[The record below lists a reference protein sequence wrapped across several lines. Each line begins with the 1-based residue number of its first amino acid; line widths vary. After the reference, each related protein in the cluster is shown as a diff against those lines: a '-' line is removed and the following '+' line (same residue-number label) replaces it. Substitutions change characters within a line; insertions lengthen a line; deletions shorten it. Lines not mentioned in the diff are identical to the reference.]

1 MNVAQCLTR
10 GQVLGLPR
18 LEAQILFLHA
28 AGRSLHD
35 RAWLFA
41 HDTDEVLPEQLAAF
55 EAFAQRRLQHE
66 PVAFIVGQKEFF
78 GLRLAIDKRVLD
90 PRPDT
95 EVLVEWALACG
106 EGLAHPRYLDLGTGS
121 GAIALALKSQ
131 LSGAEVLAVDSS
143 SEALSLAA
151 QNAQHLA
158 LNVSFLQ
165 SNWFSEVQGK
175 FNVLVSN
182 PPYIEDHD
190 PHLAQLTH
198 EPLQA
203 LTSGAD
209 GLQDIRNIVQNA
221 PNHLEMG
228 GWLLIEHG
236 WRQAAAVRGLLEK
249 AGFKQV
255 QSKLDLAGIERCSG
269 GKK

>member
-10 GQVLGLPR
+10 SQVLGLPR

-35 RAWLFA
+35 RAWLLA

-66 PVAFIVGQKEFF
+66 PVAYILGQKDFF

-106 EGLAHPRYLDLGTGS
+106 EGLARPRYLDLGTGS

-131 LSGAEVLAVDSS
+131 LSEAEVLALDNSA
-143 SEALSLAA
+143 EALSLAA

-165 SNWFSEVQGK
+165 SNWFSQVQGK

-236 WRQAAAVRGLLEK
+236 WRQAAAVRGLLEQ

>member
-1 MNVAQCLTR
+1 MNVSQCLKH

-35 RAWLFA
+35 RAWLLA
-41 HDTDEVLPEQLAAF
+41 HDTDEVIPEQLKAF
-55 EAFAQRRLQHE
+55 EALAQRRLQQE
-66 PVAFIVGQKEFF
+66 PVAYIVGEKEFF
-78 GLRLAIDKRVLD
+78 GLSLTIDKRVLD
-90 PRPDT
+90 PRADT

-106 EGLAHPRYLDLGTGS
+106 QGIESARYLDLGTGS

-131 LSGAEVLAVDSS
+131 LPGAEVLAVDNSA
-143 SEALSLAA
+143 EALSLAL
-151 QNAQHLA
+151 QNAQKLG
-158 LNVSFLQ
+158 LDVSFLQ
-165 SNWFSEVQGK
+165 SNWLSEVHGK

-203 LTSGAD
+203 LASGAD
-209 GLQDIRNIVQNA
+209 GLLDIRNIVQNA

-236 WRQAAAVRGLLEK
+236 WQQAPAVRGLLEQ

-269 GKK
+269 GQK

>member
-1 MNVAQCLTR
+1 
-10 GQVLGLPR
+10 
-18 LEAQILFLHA
+18 
-28 AGRSLHD
+28 
-35 RAWLFA
+35 
-41 HDTDEVLPEQLAAF
+41 
-55 EAFAQRRLQHE
+55 
-66 PVAFIVGQKEFF
+66 VAFIVGQKEFF

-151 QNAQHLA
+151 QNAHHLA

>member
-28 AGRSLHD
+28 MGRSLHD
-35 RAWLFA
+35 RAWLLA
-41 HDTDEVLPEQLAAF
+41 HDTDEVLPAQLEAF
-55 EAFAQRRLQHE
+55 EALAQRRLQHE
-66 PVAFIVGQKEFF
+66 PVAYIVGHKEFF
-78 GLRLAIDKRVLD
+78 GLRLTIDKRVLD

-106 EGLAHPRYLDLGTGS
+106 EGLERPRYLDLGTGS

-131 LSGAEVLAVDSS
+131 LPAAEVLAVDCSAD
-143 SEALSLAA
+143 ALSLAA
-151 QNAQHLA
+151 QNAHNLA
-158 LNVSFLQ
+158 LQVSFQQ
-165 SNWFSEVQGK
+165 SHWLSQVQGK

-203 LTSGAD
+203 LASGPD
-209 GLQDIRNIVQNA
+209 GLQDIRNIVQNG

-236 WRQAAAVRGLLEK
+236 WNQAAAVRALLEQ

-255 QSKLDLAGIERCSG
+255 QSKFDLAGIERCSG
-269 GKK
+269 GQK

>member
-10 GQVLGLPR
+10 SQVLGLPR

-35 RAWLFA
+35 RAWLLA

-165 SNWFSEVQGK
+165 SNWFSQVQGK

-236 WRQAAAVRGLLEK
+236 WRQAAAVRGLLEQ

>member
-18 LEAQILFLHA
+18 LEAQMLFLHA

-35 RAWLFA
+35 RAWLLA
-41 HDTDEVLPEQLAAF
+41 HDTDEVLPEQLEAF
-55 EAFAQRRLQHE
+55 EAMSQRRLQHE
-66 PVAFIVGQKEFF
+66 PVAYIVGQKEFF
-78 GLRLAIDKRVLD
+78 GLTLTIDKRVLD
-90 PRPDT
+90 PRADT

-106 EGLAHPRYLDLGTGS
+106 QGLGHPKYLDLGTGS

-131 LSGAEVLAVDSS
+131 LPMAEVLAVDNSAD
-143 SEALSLAA
+143 ALNLAA

-165 SNWFSEVQGK
+165 SHWFAQVQGK

-190 PHLAQLTH
+190 RHLAQLTQ

-203 LTSGAD
+203 LVSGPD

-236 WRQAAAVRGLLEK
+236 WRQAAVVRGLLEQ

-269 GKK
+269 GQK

>member
-35 RAWLFA
+35 RAWLLA

-151 QNAQHLA
+151 QNAHHLA

>member
-10 GQVLGLPR
+10 GQMLGLPR

-35 RAWLFA
+35 RAWLLA
-41 HDTDEVLPEQLAAF
+41 HDTDEVLPEHIAAF
-55 EAFAQRRLQHE
+55 EGLAQRRLQLE
-66 PVAFIVGQKEFF
+66 PIAYIVGQKEFF
-78 GLRLAIDKRVLD
+78 GLNLAIDKRVLD
-90 PRPDT
+90 PRADT
-95 EVLVEWALACG
+95 EVLVDWALACG
-106 EGLAHPRYLDLGTGS
+106 VGLERPRYLDLGTGS
-121 GAIALALKSQ
+121 GAIALAVKSQ
-131 LSGAEVLAVDSS
+131 LSEAEVLAVDNSA
-143 SEALSLAA
+143 EALSLAA
-151 QNAQHLA
+151 QNAQNLA

-165 SNWFSEVQGK
+165 SNWFSQVQGK

-190 PHLAQLTH
+190 THLAMLTH

-203 LTSGAD
+203 LASGPD
-209 GLQDIRNIVQNA
+209 GLEDIKKIVQNA
-221 PNHLEMG
+221 PNHLEAD
-228 GWLLIEHG
+228 GWLLLEHG
-236 WRQAAAVRGLLEK
+236 WKQATAVRGLLEQ

-269 GKK
+269 GQK

>member
-18 LEAQILFLHA
+18 LEAKILFLHA

-35 RAWLFA
+35 RAWLLA

-66 PVAFIVGQKEFF
+66 PVAYILGQKDFF

-151 QNAQHLA
+151 QNAHHLA

-236 WRQAAAVRGLLEK
+236 WRQAAAVRGLLEQ

>member
-1 MNVAQCLTR
+1 MKVSQCLMQ
-10 GQVLGLPR
+10 GQALGLPR

-35 RAWLFA
+35 RAWLLA
-41 HDTDEVLPEQLAAF
+41 HDTDEVLPEQAEAF
-55 EAFAQRRLQHE
+55 EALAQRRLQNE
-66 PVAFIVGQKEFF
+66 PVAYIVGQKEFF
-78 GLRLAIDKRVLD
+78 GLSLAIDKRVLD
-90 PRPDT
+90 PRADT

-106 EGLAHPRYLDLGTGS
+106 QGLDRPRYLDLGTGS

-131 LSGAEVLAVDSS
+131 LPNAEVLAVDTSAG
-143 SEALSLAA
+143 ALSLAA
-151 QNAQHLA
+151 QNAQKLA
-158 LNVSFLQ
+158 LEVRFLQ
-165 SNWFSEVQGK
+165 SNWLSQVQGK

-190 PHLAQLTH
+190 PHLALLTH

-203 LTSGAD
+203 LVSGSD
-209 GLQDIRNIVQNA
+209 GLDDIRNIVQNA
-221 PNHLEMG
+221 PNHLEMA

-236 WRQAAAVRGLLEK
+236 WQQAAAVRGLLQQ

-269 GKK
+269 GQK

>member
-1 MNVAQCLTR
+1 
-10 GQVLGLPR
+10 
-18 LEAQILFLHA
+18 
-28 AGRSLHD
+28 
-35 RAWLFA
+35 
-41 HDTDEVLPEQLAAF
+41 
-55 EAFAQRRLQHE
+55 
-66 PVAFIVGQKEFF
+66 
-78 GLRLAIDKRVLD
+78 
-90 PRPDT
+90 
-95 EVLVEWALACG
+95 VLVEWALACG

-151 QNAQHLA
+151 QNAHHLA

>member
-35 RAWLFA
+35 RAWLLA
-41 HDTDEVLPEQLAAF
+41 HDTDAVLPEHIAAF

-66 PVAFIVGQKEFF
+66 PVAYIVGQKEFF
-78 GLRLAIDKRVLD
+78 GLNLAIDKRVLD

-106 EGLAHPRYLDLGTGS
+106 QGLEHPKYLDLGTGS

-131 LSGAEVLAVDSS
+131 LPDAQVLGVDSS
-143 SEALSLAA
+143 TDALNLAA
-151 QNAQHLA
+151 QNAHHLA

-165 SNWFSEVQGK
+165 SHWFSQVQGK

-182 PPYIEDHD
+182 PPYIEDLD

-203 LTSGAD
+203 LTSGPD

-221 PNHLEMG
+221 PNHLEKG

-236 WRQAAAVRGLLEK
+236 WNQAAAVRGLLEQ

-269 GKK
+269 GQK

>member
-1 MNVAQCLTR
+1 MNVSQCLMHS
-10 GQVLGLPR
+10 QVLGLPR

-35 RAWLFA
+35 RAWLLA
-41 HDTDEVLPEQLAAF
+41 HDTDEVLPEQLEAF
-55 EAFAQRRLQHE
+55 EAMSQRRLQHE
-66 PVAFIVGQKEFF
+66 PVAYIVGQKEFF
-78 GLRLAIDKRVLD
+78 GLTLTIDKRVLD
-90 PRPDT
+90 PRADT

-106 EGLAHPRYLDLGTGS
+106 QGLGHPKYLDLGTGS

-131 LSGAEVLAVDSS
+131 LPMAEVLAVDNSTD
-143 SEALSLAA
+143 ALSLAS
-151 QNAQHLA
+151 QNAQNLA
-158 LNVSFLQ
+158 LNVSFQQ
-165 SNWFSEVQGK
+165 SNWLSEVKGK

-182 PPYIEDHD
+182 PPYIEDLD

-203 LTSGAD
+203 LTSGPD
-209 GLQDIRNIVQNA
+209 GLEDIRIIVQNA

-236 WRQAAAVRGLLEK
+236 WQQASAVRGLLEQ
-249 AGFKQV
+249 AGFNQV

-269 GKK
+269 GQK

>member
-1 MNVAQCLTR
+1 
-10 GQVLGLPR
+10 
-18 LEAQILFLHA
+18 
-28 AGRSLHD
+28 
-35 RAWLFA
+35 
-41 HDTDEVLPEQLAAF
+41 
-55 EAFAQRRLQHE
+55 
-66 PVAFIVGQKEFF
+66 
-78 GLRLAIDKRVLD
+78 
-90 PRPDT
+90 
-95 EVLVEWALACG
+95 VLVEWALACG
-106 EGLAHPRYLDLGTGS
+106 EGLARPRYLDLGTGS

-131 LSGAEVLAVDSS
+131 LSEAEVLAVDNSA
-143 SEALSLAA
+143 EALSLAA

-165 SNWFSEVQGK
+165 SNWFSQVQGK

>member
-10 GQVLGLPR
+10 SQVLGLPR

-35 RAWLFA
+35 RAWLLA

-66 PVAFIVGQKEFF
+66 PVAYILGQKDFF

-131 LSGAEVLAVDSS
+131 LSEAEVLAVDNSA
-143 SEALSLAA
+143 EALSLAA

-165 SNWFSEVQGK
+165 SNWFSQVQGK

-236 WRQAAAVRGLLEK
+236 WRQAAAVRGLLEQ

>member
-10 GQVLGLPR
+10 SQVLGLPR

-35 RAWLFA
+35 RAWLLA

-66 PVAFIVGQKEFF
+66 PVAYILGQKDFF

-106 EGLAHPRYLDLGTGS
+106 EGLARPRYLDLGTGS

-131 LSGAEVLAVDSS
+131 LSEAEVLAVDNSA
-143 SEALSLAA
+143 EALSLAA

-165 SNWFSEVQGK
+165 SNWFSQVQGK

-209 GLQDIRNIVQNA
+209 GLQDIRNIVQNG

-236 WRQAAAVRGLLEK
+236 WRQAAAVRGLLEQ

>member
-1 MNVAQCLTR
+1 MNVSQCLMR

-35 RAWLFA
+35 RAWLLA
-41 HDTDEVLPEQLAAF
+41 HDTDEVLPKQIEAF
-55 EAFAQRRLQHE
+55 EALTQRRLQYE
-66 PVAFIVGQKEFF
+66 PVAYIVGQKEFF
-78 GLRLAIDKRVLD
+78 GLTLAIDKRVLD

-95 EVLVEWALACG
+95 EVLVEWALACAQ
-106 EGLAHPRYLDLGTGS
+106 GLERPRCLDLGTGS

-131 LSGAEVLAVDSS
+131 LSEADVLAVDSS
-143 SEALSLAA
+143 AEALSLAA
-151 QNAQHLA
+151 LNAHQLA
-158 LNVSFLQ
+158 LNVSFLK
-165 SNWFSEVQGK
+165 SNWLSEVQGK

-203 LTSGAD
+203 LTSGPD
-209 GLQDIRNIVQNA
+209 GLEDIRNIVQNS

-236 WRQAAAVRGLLEK
+236 WQQAAAVRGLLEK

-269 GKK
+269 GQK

>member
-10 GQVLGLPR
+10 SQVLGLPR

-35 RAWLFA
+35 RAWLLA

-66 PVAFIVGQKEFF
+66 PVAYILGQKDFF

-106 EGLAHPRYLDLGTGS
+106 EGLARPRYLDLGTGS

-151 QNAQHLA
+151 QNAHHLA

-236 WRQAAAVRGLLEK
+236 WRQAAAVRGLLEQ

>member
-1 MNVAQCLTR
+1 VAY
-10 GQVLGLPR
+10 
-18 LEAQILFLHA
+18 IL
-28 AGRSLHD
+28 
-35 RAWLFA
+35 
-41 HDTDEVLPEQLAAF
+41 
-55 EAFAQRRLQHE
+55 
-66 PVAFIVGQKEFF
+66 GQKDFF

-106 EGLAHPRYLDLGTGS
+106 EGLARPRYLDLGTGS

-131 LSGAEVLAVDSS
+131 LSEAEVLAVDNSA
-143 SEALSLAA
+143 EALSLAA

-165 SNWFSEVQGK
+165 SNWFSQVQGK

>member
-35 RAWLFA
+35 RAWLLA

>member
-10 GQVLGLPR
+10 SQVLGLPR

-35 RAWLFA
+35 RAWLLA

-66 PVAFIVGQKEFF
+66 PVAYILGQKDFF

-151 QNAQHLA
+151 QNAHHLA

>member
-18 LEAQILFLHA
+18 LEAQILLLHA

-35 RAWLFA
+35 RAWLLA
-41 HDTDEVLPEQLAAF
+41 HDTDEVLPEHLAAF
-55 EAFAQRRLQHE
+55 EALAQRRLQHE
-66 PVAFIVGQKEFF
+66 PVAYIVGQKEFF
-78 GLRLAIDKRVLD
+78 GLNLAIDKRVLD
-90 PRPDT
+90 PRADT

-106 EGLAHPRYLDLGTGS
+106 QGLEHPNYLDLGTGS

-131 LSGAEVLAVDSS
+131 LPDAQVLAVDSS
-143 SEALSLAA
+143 TDALNLAA
-151 QNAQHLA
+151 QNAHRLA

-165 SNWFSEVQGK
+165 SHWFSQVQGK
-175 FNVLVSN
+175 FNVLISN
-182 PPYIEDHD
+182 PPYIEDLD

-203 LTSGAD
+203 LTSGPD
-209 GLQDIRNIVQNA
+209 GLQDIRKIVQNA

-236 WRQAAAVRGLLEK
+236 WRQAAAVRSLLEQ

-269 GKK
+269 GQK

>member
-1 MNVAQCLTR
+1 MNVAQCLMR
-10 GQVLGLPR
+10 GQVLGLSR

-28 AGRSLHD
+28 VGRSLHD
-35 RAWLFA
+35 RAWLLA
-41 HDTDEVLPEQLAAF
+41 HDTDEVLPEHIAAF
-55 EAFAQRRLQHE
+55 EALAQRRLQHE
-66 PVAFIVGQKEFF
+66 PVAYIVGQKEFF
-78 GLRLAIDKRVLD
+78 GLSLTIDKRVLD

-106 EGLAHPRYLDLGTGS
+106 QGLERPKYLDLGTGS

-131 LSGAEVLAVDSS
+131 LPDAQVLALDSS
-143 SEALSLAA
+143 TDALLLAA
-151 QNAQHLA
+151 QNAHHLA

-165 SNWFSEVQGK
+165 SHWFSQVQGK

-182 PPYIEDHD
+182 PPYIEDLD
-190 PHLAQLTH
+190 LHLAQLTH

-203 LTSGAD
+203 LTSGPD

-221 PNHLEMG
+221 PNHLETG

-236 WRQAAAVRGLLEK
+236 WQQAKAVRGLLEQ

-269 GKK
+269 GQK

>member
-10 GQVLGLPR
+10 GQVWGLSR

-28 AGRSLHD
+28 TGRSLHD
-35 RAWLFA
+35 RAWLLA
-41 HDTDEVLPEQLAAF
+41 HDTDAVLPEHIAAF

-66 PVAFIVGQKEFF
+66 PVAYIVGQKEFF
-78 GLRLAIDKRVLD
+78 GLNLAIDKRVLD

-106 EGLAHPRYLDLGTGS
+106 QGLEHPKYLDLGTGS

-131 LSGAEVLAVDSS
+131 LPDAQVLAVDSS
-143 SEALSLAA
+143 TDALNLAA
-151 QNAQHLA
+151 QNAHHLA

-165 SNWFSEVQGK
+165 SNWFSQVQGK

-182 PPYIEDHD
+182 PPYIEDLD

-203 LTSGAD
+203 LTSGPD

-221 PNHLEMG
+221 PNHLEKG

-236 WRQAAAVRGLLEK
+236 WNQAAAVRGLLDQT
-249 AGFKQV
+249 GFKQV

-269 GKK
+269 GQK

>member
-1 MNVAQCLTR
+1 MNVSQCLMQ

-35 RAWLFA
+35 RAWLLA
-41 HDTDEVLPEQLAAF
+41 HDTDAVLPEQLEAF
-55 EAFAQRRLQHE
+55 EALAQRRLQHE
-66 PVAFIVGQKEFF
+66 PVAYIVGQKEFF
-78 GLRLAIDKRVLD
+78 GLTLAIDKRVLD
-90 PRPDT
+90 PRADT
-95 EVLVEWALACG
+95 ELLVEWALACG
-106 EGLAHPRYLDLGTGS
+106 QGLERPRYLDLGTGR
-121 GAIALALKSQ
+121 GAVALALKSR
-131 LSGAEVLAVDSS
+131 LPNAEVLAVDTSA
-143 SEALSLAA
+143 EALSLAA
-151 QNAQHLA
+151 HNAQKLT
-158 LNVSFLQ
+158 LEVSFLQ
-165 SNWFSEVQGK
+165 SNWLSQVQGQ

-203 LTSGAD
+203 LTSGPD
-209 GLQDIRNIVQNA
+209 GLQDIRSIVQNSA
-221 PNHLEMG
+221 NHLEMG
-228 GWLLIEHG
+228 GWLLLEHG
-236 WRQAAAVRGLLEK
+236 WQQAAAVRRLLQQ

-269 GKK
+269 GQK

>member
-28 AGRSLHD
+28 AGRSPHD
-35 RAWLFA
+35 RAWLLA

-66 PVAFIVGQKEFF
+66 PVAYILGQKDFF

-106 EGLAHPRYLDLGTGS
+106 EGLARPRYLDLGTGS

-131 LSGAEVLAVDSS
+131 LSEAEVLAVDNSA
-143 SEALSLAA
+143 EALSLAA

-165 SNWFSEVQGK
+165 SNWFSQVQGK

-236 WRQAAAVRGLLEK
+236 WRQAAAVRGLLEQ

>member
-1 MNVAQCLTR
+1 MRSRLRAPQ
-10 GQVLGLPR
+10 LPR
-18 LEAQILFLHA
+18 
-28 AGRSLHD
+28 
-35 RAWLFA
+35 
-41 HDTDEVLPEQLAAF
+41 
-55 EAFAQRRLQHE
+55 
-66 PVAFIVGQKEFF
+66 
-78 GLRLAIDKRVLD
+78 
-90 PRPDT
+90 
-95 EVLVEWALACG
+95 
-106 EGLAHPRYLDLGTGS
+106 LGTGS

-131 LSGAEVLAVDSS
+131 LPDAQVLAVDSS
-143 SEALSLAA
+143 TDALNLAA

-158 LNVSFLQ
+158 LKVSFLQ
-165 SNWFSEVQGK
+165 SNWFSQVQGK

-190 PHLAQLTH
+190 LHLAQLTH

-203 LTSGAD
+203 LVSGPD

-236 WRQAAAVRGLLEK
+236 WRQAAAVRGLLQQ
-249 AGFKQV
+249 AGFQQV

-269 GKK
+269 GQK